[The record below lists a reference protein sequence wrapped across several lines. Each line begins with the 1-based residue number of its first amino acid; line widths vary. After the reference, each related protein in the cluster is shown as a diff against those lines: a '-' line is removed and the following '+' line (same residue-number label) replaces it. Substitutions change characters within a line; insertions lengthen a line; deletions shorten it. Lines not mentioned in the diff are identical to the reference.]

1 MQSKNIEEISVQDIT
16 DAATVNRAT
25 FYDHY
30 TDKYALLEAMVAG
43 GFHILLHERNVTFD
57 GTCPSAASAIILAPS
72 HARAIEIVD
81 LFAPE
86 HLQITTRDARGD
98 AYRVKHAGA
107 IFIGPYTP
115 VAAGD
120 YLAGPSHVL
129 PTSGTG
135 RFFSGLS
142 AESFRKR
149 TSIVEFD
156 RKALD
161 ALGQNIVDFALE
173 EGFDGHAKSVSVRAE
188 K

>member
-1 MQSKNIEEISVQDIT
+1 ME
-16 DAATVNRAT
+16 
-25 FYDHY
+25 F
-30 TDKYALLEAMVAG
+30 
-43 GFHILLHERNVTFD
+43 
-57 GTCPSAASAIILAPS
+57 ASAILLAPS
-72 HARAIEIVD
+72 HARAIEKSSIYLPPNTCKLPPATPV
-81 LFAPE
+81 
-86 HLQITTRDARGD
+86 AR
-98 AYRVKHAGA
+98 ATASKHAGA

-161 ALGQNIVDFALE
+161 AVGQTIVDFAME
-173 EGFDGHAKSVSVRAE
+173 EGFDAHAKSVSLRAE